1 VTLDR
6 LDAEKIR
13 ILNDWAEGLQRDDRA
28 DVAAAGRAIV
38 MLVDEIERLH
48 VMLWNRRLT
57 APQEPAPEPAWVPPA
72 PAAEPALP
80 VTHVDELERLA
91 RLHDSG
97 ALTDA
102 EFAAEKAALLGKEP
116 VA

>member
-1 VTLDR
+1 MTLDR

-72 PAAEPALP
+72 PAAEPAP
-80 VTHVDELERLA
+80 ELEPSLRDRLFGRRSDGSFSA
-91 RLHDSG
+91 
-97 ALTDA
+97 
-102 EFAAEKAALLGKEP
+102 
-116 VA
+116 